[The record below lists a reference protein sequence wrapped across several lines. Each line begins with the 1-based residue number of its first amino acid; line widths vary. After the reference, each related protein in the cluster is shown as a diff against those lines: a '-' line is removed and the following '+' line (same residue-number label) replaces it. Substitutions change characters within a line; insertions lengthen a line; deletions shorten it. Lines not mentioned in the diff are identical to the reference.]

1 MLHFTDVVRTTLQLV
16 DNFHRL
22 AANNPISDT
31 SDIDA
36 QRHEALDVLHMLR
49 RESNMSTIAA
59 SGAKVL
65 EGLLNEEGQRRIQ
78 IGLPPAG
85 EDFSRNTTPD
95 NDHSSL
101 REVVGRIAS
110 VSNHSK
116 PVISPNAD
124 TTTPTAL
131 TNALSDPQHNA
142 FAAAPTPVQQPE
154 PIKPPMAFTF
164 SASAGQPSST
174 NMGNTID
181 SSLSLPPTQSF
192 LGSALGDGMLGGDD
206 SEDLLRS
213 LGFFEVTG
221 NSLSSVGQGG
231 SSDFNSNL
239 FSTDNTMG
247 GDLGWLDGLGDW

>member
-1 MLHFTDVVRTTLQLV
+1 MKLV

-31 SDIDA
+31 SEIDS

-49 RESNMSTIAA
+49 RESHTSTIAA

-65 EGLLNEEGQRRIQ
+65 EGLLNEEGQRRTQ
-78 IGLPPAG
+78 IGLPSAG

-110 VSNHSK
+110 VSNPNK
-116 PVISPNAD
+116 ALASP
-124 TTTPTAL
+124 TTATSNPATGAL
-131 TNALSDPQHNA
+131 ADPQHNSYN
-142 FAAAPTPVQQPE
+142 APSAQQPSA
-154 PIKPPMAFTF
+154 MASGANMPFAF
-164 SASAGQPSST
+164 SASVGQPSSNT
-174 NMGNTID
+174 MGG
-181 SSLSLPPTQSF
+181 SSMASSIGMPPTQTF
-192 LGSALGDGMLGGDD
+192 IGSALGDSLLGDDD

-221 NSLSSVGQGG
+221 NSLSTVGQGTTDFSANTFFG
-231 SSDFNSNL
+231 S
-239 FSTDNTMG
+239 DNTVG
-247 GDLGWLDGLGDW
+247 QDLGWLDGLGDW